1 MQAIIISEK
10 WHGTIGL
17 AKDYQ
22 SALSFLINKYYL
34 NKETYVWD
42 FDEDA
47 YALIKDKYGENWE
60 QTLRNWNI
68 ENFNKNFEGVF
79 FLYECNIYEDTP
91 L

>member
-1 MQAIIISEK
+1 MQAIMISEE

-42 FDEDA
+42 FNEDA
-47 YALIKDKYGENWE
+47 YYVKIAE
-60 QTLRNWNI
+60 R
-68 ENFNKNFEGVF
+68 
-79 FLYECNIYEDTP
+79 ED
-91 L
+91 